1 MGGSLGDL
9 ANIRVLLGLLGQMY
23 MGMLG
28 NMSISVHI
36 EGLNNDQ
43 SLIKH
48 RSQMKSNINVRSGT
62 QMRSSNLGRPREY
75 GRPCDQAGYGSL
87 EYLLILSD
95 LGCMGFLRKTCG
107 LLSPGAW
114 KA

>member
-87 EYLLILSD
+87 EYLLNLGD
-95 LGCMGFLRKTCG
+95 LGCMGVLRKTCG